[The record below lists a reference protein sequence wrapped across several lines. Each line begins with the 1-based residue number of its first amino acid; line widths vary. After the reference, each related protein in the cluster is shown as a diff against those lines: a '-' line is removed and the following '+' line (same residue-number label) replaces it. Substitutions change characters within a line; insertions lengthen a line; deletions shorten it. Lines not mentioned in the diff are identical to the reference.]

1 MSSDLVNL
9 YEDGVNELVR
19 PHCARVKV
27 LDPVSICT
35 HSLKNVF
42 QGMTVM
48 NAPVIKPTEQT
59 ALPADAVA
67 AMPAMMASSAEIY
80 GPRGDDVEWRARVD
94 CAALYRLI
102 ALYGWDD
109 MVFTHISLRIP
120 GPDHHFLINPYGF
133 MFDEITASSL
143 VKVDLDGNVVAPTP
157 YFINPAGFTIHSA
170 IHAAREDAV
179 CVLHC
184 HTDAGVAVS
193 AQKGGLL
200 PISQTAMACT
210 ADLAYHDYEGVA
222 LDLDERERL
231 VADLK
236 GHGFMLLRNHGTLT
250 VGDSAPSAFMRMFY
264 LERACKMQ
272 VLAQSGGGELLVCDN
287 DMEVR
292 VGKQVSPAFSQAFGG
307 MLAWPGLLRK
317 VARQSPGFNT

>member
-1 MSSDLVNL
+1 
-9 YEDGVNELVR
+9 
-19 PHCARVKV
+19 
-27 LDPVSICT
+27 
-35 HSLKNVF
+35 
-42 QGMTVM
+42 M
-48 NAPVIKPTEQT
+48 NAPVNSAPSGMPLTAAAVA
-59 ALPADAVA
+59 ALPAIGAGA
-67 AMPAMMASSAEIY
+67 TQFY
-80 GPRGDDVEWRARVD
+80 GDKADDIQWRARVD

-109 MVFTHISLRIP
+109 MIFTHISLRIP
-120 GPDHHFLINPYGF
+120 GPEHHFLINPYGF

-143 VKVDLDGNVVAPTP
+143 VKVDLDGNVVEPTP

-170 IHAAREDAV
+170 IHAAREDAM

-231 VADLK
+231 VADL
-236 GHGFMLLRNHGTLT
+236 GTRNFMLLRNHGTLT
-250 VGDSAPSAFMRMFY
+250 VGDSAPGAFMRMFY

-272 VLAQSGGGELLVCDN
+272 VLAQGGGELLECDTS
-287 DMEVR
+287 MEER

-307 MLAWPGLLRK
+307 ALAWPGLLRK